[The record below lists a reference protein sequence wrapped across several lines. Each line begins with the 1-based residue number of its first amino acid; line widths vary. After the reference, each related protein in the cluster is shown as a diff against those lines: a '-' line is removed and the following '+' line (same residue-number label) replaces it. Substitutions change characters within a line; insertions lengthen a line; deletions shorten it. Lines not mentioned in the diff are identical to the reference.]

1 MSIDEWFKEFGKN
14 TTSNLQLVKYCK
26 KLKIH
31 NVVICMRD
39 ELTNVSKHTKNII
52 MNLEDNNG
60 NGSHWV
66 CIFNSQDKYY
76 FDSFGLPPPVEVIK
90 FLQNGVYQTFPVQE
104 LIPSVVVNYVCM
116 CYFNSTKIKI
126 LMTLF
131 LI

>member
-14 TTSNLQLVKYCK
+14 TTSNFELIKYCK

-31 NVVICMRD
+31 IVVICLRD
-39 ELTNVSKHTKNII
+39 ELTNMSKHTNNVI
-52 MNLEDNNG
+52 MNFEDNNG

-90 FLQNGVYQTFPVQE
+90 FFQNGVYQTFKVQ
-104 LIPSVVVNYVCM
+104 
-116 CYFNSTKIKI
+116 
-126 LMTLF
+126 
-131 LI
+131 

>member
-14 TTSNLQLVKYCK
+14 TTSNLELIKYCK

-39 ELTNVSKHTKNII
+39 ELTKVSKHTKNII

-60 NGSHWV
+60 NGFHWV
-66 CIFNSQDKYY
+66 CIFNRQDKYY

-90 FLQNGVYQTFPVQE
+90 FLQNGVYQTFQVQE
-104 LIPSVVVNYVCM
+104 LNSKCCGQLCLYVRVI
-116 CYFNSTKIKI
+116 STQQK
-126 LMTLF
+126 
-131 LI
+131 